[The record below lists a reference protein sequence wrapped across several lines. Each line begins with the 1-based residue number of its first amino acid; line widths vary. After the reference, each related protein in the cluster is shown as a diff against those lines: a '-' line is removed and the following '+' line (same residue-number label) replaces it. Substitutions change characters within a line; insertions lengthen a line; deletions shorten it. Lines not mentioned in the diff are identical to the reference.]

1 LSATIDIDQLIDGQK
16 IGRFNLMIVTWSFL
30 AMLADGYEI
39 TAMAFAAPELV
50 RIWGVEMSAFGP
62 VFSASLFG
70 VLFGAPLL
78 GWAGDRYG
86 RRTAIISACIVC
98 GIATLAMVLAT
109 SLHEMFVLRFV
120 AGIGI
125 GGLMPNTISLTSELS
140 PGRYRAMLIVL
151 MFTGITLGSGSPS
164 VIAATLVPSYG
175 WQVLFVIGGVFPL
188 IVAACLA
195 IFLPESVKFL
205 AIRNI
210 RRERLLRTARRART
224 DLEIPDDAEFVV
236 RRSVQV
242 ESASLGLRE
251 IFSGSLAWITPLLW
265 FSFAATLMANFFL
278 NSWMPLLFE
287 RSGMN
292 PDEAALASGLY
303 HVGGTLGGL
312 IISVLIDRYGVLVIA
327 VSLALAGPVVAGIG
341 VAGLPHAALLGLS
354 LGAGIFVLGA
364 QFGNNAAAG
373 MIYPTEV
380 RAKAVGWAFSIG
392 RFGSILGPLV
402 GGYLIAR
409 DSTLMHMF
417 LVAAL
422 PLALGALA
430 AALLTRLCYRRHGGL
445 PLSDRPAENSM
456 G

>member
-1 LSATIDIDQLIDGQK
+1 MQLRGNALSATIDIDQLIDGQK

-175 WQVLFVIGGVFPL
+175 WQVLSVIGGVFPL
-188 IVAACLA
+188 
-195 IFLPESVKFL
+195 
-205 AIRNI
+205 
-210 RRERLLRTARRART
+210 
-224 DLEIPDDAEFVV
+224 
-236 RRSVQV
+236 
-242 ESASLGLRE
+242 
-251 IFSGSLAWITPLLW
+251 
-265 FSFAATLMANFFL
+265 
-278 NSWMPLLFE
+278 
-287 RSGMN
+287 
-292 PDEAALASGLY
+292 
-303 HVGGTLGGL
+303 
-312 IISVLIDRYGVLVIA
+312 
-327 VSLALAGPVVAGIG
+327 VVAT
-341 VAGLPHAALLGLS
+341 
-354 LGAGIFVLGA
+354 GAG
-364 QFGNNAAAG
+364 AA
-373 MIYPTEV
+373 
-380 RAKAVGWAFSIG
+380 SQNDIG
-392 RFGSILGPLV
+392 TG
-402 GGYLIAR
+402 
-409 DSTLMHMF
+409 
-417 LVAAL
+417 
-422 PLALGALA
+422 
-430 AALLTRLCYRRHGGL
+430 
-445 PLSDRPAENSM
+445 
-456 G
+456 